1 MADAQLTKVAAPD
14 GEKDLF
20 EHRISLD
27 LTPEN
32 AVFTPS
38 AGSLISLTLTQPS
51 GEVEF
56 FERVVPVRAFPIS
69 SPEEF
74 ISIREPDTRLGGRG
88 DELGMIRR
96 LSDFPP
102 ETVKMID
109 TELSRR
115 YFTPSISKIH
125 SFSEKFGYC
134 YWDVTTSAGRIEFI
148 MTNPSSS
155 IRTLED
161 GRVFMYDIDGNCFT
175 IEDPTKLDKTSYKKV
190 EIYLLYRRNADMKLL
205 FDLSPADSAVL
216 EAERGPD
223 ERVMYCLPFD
233 CEFERRVDGRMVFTD
248 RYIYKINEGRLEA
261 KWEFSH
267 LSDFS
272 VEMLYGCCAFF
283 AKVDGVSTRLC
294 RFVSGRNMPRY
305 AVMVDA
311 CESIASGN
319 TEKVFVSNEP
329 ERYCQKCGRPFVM
342 HTHICPFCQSKKETY
357 RQLWGMTKGLRLMM
371 LFPLLTAVLAMGIQ
385 YVVPVLQKTLI
396 NDYILNKN
404 VTSQPSWALHL
415 WLIVG
420 AIVSFDILNK
430 VLGMVQSRIAAV
442 SGNRFTRFLRTLL
455 FEKIQMLSMS
465 SVQKKSTGD
474 LMGRINNDVAVVQN
488 FMTNLLPTY
497 FGQLISFVLGLVLV
511 LGMDVSLGT
520 HMSLFI
526 FVPIP
531 FVVLFI
537 FCFRRMMKRLNIKAW
552 QKGRRTNQTLQDILS
567 GIRVVKSYGR
577 EEAAIEEFRDCTN
590 QQAHQD
596 EANGKLFDTVFPLLG
611 FALRFGSY
619 LIMWFGNLM
628 LFNGVLGVGE
638 LNQFNTYA
646 SILYAPLMQITQIP
660 RNISAFTTSFGKIME
675 ILEEEPEVADVSNPQ
690 HFNFRGDVSVQH
702 VTFGYE
708 ASNPVLRD
716 VSVEVRHGEMIGIVG
731 HSGCGKSTLINL
743 IMRMYDPT
751 EGCIEIDGVN
761 IKQISQQSLRSQMGV
776 VLQETHLFSGSI
788 RDNIRYAMPYATDDE
803 VVRAARA
810 ANAHDFVMN
819 LPQGYNTIVG
829 EKGYSLSGGERQR
842 IAIARALIHNPPILI
857 LDEATAA
864 LDTETEKLI
873 QDAIDKMTENRTTF
887 AIAHRLSTLRN
898 ADKILVIDHG
908 RVAEFGTHLEL
919 LNQRGIYYKL
929 VMAQTRAALEK

>member
-1 MADAQLTKVAAPD
+1 
-14 GEKDLF
+14 
-20 EHRISLD
+20 
-27 LTPEN
+27 
-32 AVFTPS
+32 
-38 AGSLISLTLTQPS
+38 
-51 GEVEF
+51 
-56 FERVVPVRAFPIS
+56 
-69 SPEEF
+69 
-74 ISIREPDTRLGGRG
+74 
-88 DELGMIRR
+88 
-96 LSDFPP
+96 
-102 ETVKMID
+102 
-109 TELSRR
+109 
-115 YFTPSISKIH
+115 
-125 SFSEKFGYC
+125 
-134 YWDVTTSAGRIEFI
+134 
-148 MTNPSSS
+148 
-155 IRTLED
+155 
-161 GRVFMYDIDGNCFT
+161 
-175 IEDPTKLDKTSYKKV
+175 
-190 EIYLLYRRNADMKLL
+190 MKLL

-430 VLGMVQSRIAAV
+430 VLGIVQSRIAAV